1 MNRFPWTLL
10 LATVIPAGAAWAA
23 DINDVLPEGAP
34 QITDFS
40 ADLSS
45 RSVHIGFD
53 GLISQSNARGT
64 GTAVEAG
71 ALFHSQDQLDFNEG
85 YLGIKAVGS
94 QRWSNVRFNGNI
106 GLRGIY
112 FSGAPGDGEALAL
125 QAAVEARPLSLRHL
139 GLAAGVVYAPDPLTF
154 GDGHQY
160 FQFDFTAAYD
170 VTRNVAVYA
179 GYRNISV
186 DFGAGGRTVDN
197 GWLGGVRLAF

>member
-1 MNRFPWTLL
+1 MNRFPWVVL
-10 LATVIPAGAAWAA
+10 LAAAIPAGATWAA

-34 QITDFS
+34 QVSDFA

-45 RSVHIGFD
+45 RSLHINFD
-53 GLISQSNARGT
+53 GLLSQPNPRGT
-64 GTAVEAG
+64 GAAVEAG

-85 YLGIKAVGS
+85 YLGIKAMGS
-94 QRWSNVRFNGNI
+94 RRMSAIRFNGNL

-112 FSGAPGDGEALAL
+112 FSGAPGDGEAVAL
-125 QAAVEARPLSLRHL
+125 QAAVEARPLHL
-139 GLAAGVVYAPDPLTF
+139 PRASASAGVVYAPDPLVF

-160 FQFDFTAAYD
+160 FQFDFTAGYD
-170 VTRNVAVYA
+170 IVRNVTVYA

-197 GWLGGVRLAF
+197 GWLGGLRFSF